1 MNPDDAKNNY
11 LSYSDVIHN
20 AFEFYKNKIKI
31 EIKNERQNNNNFVL
45 IHFFERIDK
54 SLNKTKE
61 YYLSNIRNLVESTED
76 PNRHK
81 NIGLFRSVL
90 YVYDK
95 DLDRC
100 MDLLKHNYNLF
111 PVGNASIQE
120 NSYLVK
126 DIINKVTLKK

>member
-1 MNPDDAKNNY
+1 MNPGDAKNNY
-11 LSYSDVIHN
+11 LSYSDVIHK
-20 AFEFYKNKIKI
+20 AFEFYKDKIKI

-45 IHFFERIDK
+45 IDFFERIDK

-95 DLDRC
+95 DLR
-100 MDLLKHNYNLF
+100 LLHGF
-111 PVGNASIQE
+111 
-120 NSYLVK
+120 VK
-126 DIINKVTLKK
+126 T

>member
-1 MNPDDAKNNY
+1 MNPGDAKNNY
-11 LSYSDVIHN
+11 LSYSDVIHK
-20 AFEFYKNKIKI
+20 AFEFYKDKIKI

-45 IHFFERIDK
+45 IDFFEVIDK

-111 PVGNASIQE
+111 PIGNASIQE

-126 DIINKVTLKK
+126 DIINKITLKK

>member
-126 DIINKVTLKK
+126 DIINKITLKK

>member
-1 MNPDDAKNNY
+1 MNPGDAKNNY
-11 LSYSDVIHN
+11 LSYSDVIHK
-20 AFEFYKNKIKI
+20 AFEFYKDKIKI

-45 IHFFERIDK
+45 IDFFERIDK

-126 DIINKVTLKK
+126 DIINKITLKK

>member
-1 MNPDDAKNNY
+1 MNPGDAKNNY
-11 LSYSDVIHN
+11 LSYSDVIHK
-20 AFEFYKNKIKI
+20 AFEFYKDKIKI

-45 IHFFERIDK
+45 IDFFERIDK

-61 YYLSNIRNLVESTED
+61 YYLSNIRNLVESTEN

-111 PVGNASIQE
+111 PIGNASIQE

-126 DIINKVTLKK
+126 DIINKIALKK

>member
-1 MNPDDAKNNY
+1 MNPGDAKNNY
-11 LSYSDVIHN
+11 LSYSDVIHK
-20 AFEFYKNKIKI
+20 AFEFYKDKIKI

-45 IHFFERIDK
+45 IDFFERIDK

-61 YYLSNIRNLVESTED
+61 YYLSNIRNLVESTEN

-95 DLDRC
+95 DLDCC

-111 PVGNASIQE
+111 PIGNASIQE

-126 DIINKVTLKK
+126 DIINKIALKK

>member
-11 LSYSDVIHN
+11 LRYSDVIHN
-20 AFEFYKNKIKI
+20 AFEFYKNKIKG

-45 IHFFERIDK
+45 IHFFDRIDK

-61 YYLSNIRNLVESTED
+61 YYLSNIRNLLESTED

-81 NIGLFRSVL
+81 NIGVFRSIL

-111 PVGNASIQE
+111 PVGNTSIQE
-120 NSYLVK
+120 KSYLVK

>member
-81 NIGLFRSVL
+81 NIGLFRSIL

-95 DLDRC
+95 DLNSC

>member
-1 MNPDDAKNNY
+1 MNPGDAKNNY
-11 LSYSDVIHN
+11 QSYSDVIHN
-20 AFEFYKNKIKI
+20 AFEFYRNKIKI
-31 EIKNERQNNNNFVL
+31 EIKSERQNNNNFVL

-76 PNRHK
+76 QNRHK

-100 MDLLKHNYNLF
+100 IDLLKHNYSLF

-120 NSYLVK
+120 YSYLVK
-126 DIINKVTLKK
+126 DIINKITLKK